1 MESTQSAVL
10 QRIAAFKKRM
20 AVSVIGQEQLIDDI
34 LIAYIA
40 GGHVLLEG
48 APGLA
53 KTLAVKTFAEISG
66 LDFKKSSM
74 LVKLEFSRINFS
86 ENISSKEYL

>member
-1 MESTQSAVL
+1 MESLPTEVL
-10 QRIAAFKKRM
+10 QRVAAFKQQM

-34 LIAYIA
+34 LVAYIA

-53 KTLAVKTFAEISG
+53 KTLTVRTFAELSQ
-66 LDFKKSSM
+66 
-74 LVKLEFSRINFS
+74 
-86 ENISSKEYL
+86 

>member
-1 MESTQSAVL
+1 MESLQTEVL
-10 QRIAAFKKRM
+10 QRVAAFKQQM

-34 LIAYIA
+34 LVAYIA

-53 KTLAVKTFAEISG
+53 KTLTDPVHARLAACRSHRNAH
-66 LDFKKSSM
+66 L
-74 LVKLEFSRINFS
+74 
-86 ENISSKEYL
+86 